1 MDNHIENFVA
11 GGTDPEFEDALLGL
25 ELLLPLL
32 LLELV
37 LLEPF
42 PVATEE
48 TCVVLV
54 PVACGFYSP
63 ISGSRKH
70 IWPSETYHTLGTSR
84 LAGSGNVLFRQR
96 YPEPN
101 DPAPTASDRQQNAGP
116 EKPGS

>member
-1 MDNHIENFVA
+1 MVTIAPVGREPPRDESLIACYGQSQRKFLLRGV
-11 GGTDPEFEDALLGL
+11 TDPKFEDALLGL

-32 LLELV
+32 LLEPV

-70 IWPSETYHTLGTSR
+70 I
-84 LAGSGNVLFRQR
+84 
-96 YPEPN
+96 
-101 DPAPTASDRQQNAGP
+101 
-116 EKPGS
+116 